1 VSGAHS
7 RDGTSGSGGL
17 AATAPPAHQPEFDL
31 GGGARLRTINEEDA
45 DELSAVIAKSRDHL
59 ARWMPWAAG
68 QTLDGTLEFI
78 RQARKQAA
86 DNLGFQRAMTD
97 EGRIVGTIGFH
108 RVEWEHRLTSIGY
121 WIAQEAQGRGIVTR
135 SVHALTGHALDAWM
149 LNRVE
154 IRAGVENL
162 RSRAI
167 PERLGFVQEGVLREA
182 ERVGDRF
189 VDHAVYSM
197 LAREWTPARQP

>member
-1 VSGAHS
+1 V
-7 RDGTSGSGGL
+7 
-17 AATAPPAHQPEFDL
+17 
-31 GGGARLRTINEEDA
+31 RLRAINEEDA
-45 DELSAVIAKSRDHL
+45 PELYAVVAESREHL
-59 ARWMPWAAG
+59 SRWMPWAAG
-68 QTLDGTLEFI
+68 QTLDATLEFI

-86 DNLGFQRAMTD
+86 DNLGFQRAMIHQ
-97 EGRIVGTIGFH
+97 GRIVGTIGFH
-108 RVEWEHRLTSIGY
+108 RVDWEHRLTSLGY
-121 WIAQEAQGRGIVTR
+121 WIAQDAQGRGVVTR
-135 SVHALTGHALDAWM
+135 SVRTLTDHAFDAWL

-182 ERVGDRF
+182 ELVGDRF

-197 LAREWTPARQP
+197 LAREWVIGQ